1 MLFAPLVANRA
12 GALLSTALLGQE
24 CGSANGLFDWLLL
37 FGGGLVGWLRKSSGS
52 GLVGLGEGVGLLII
66 DCFL

>member
-24 CGSANGLFDWLLL
+24 CGSVNGLFDWLLL
-37 FGGGLVGWLRKSSGS
+37 FGGGLLGWLRKSSGS
-52 GLVGLGEGVGLLII
+52 GLVVLGEGDGLFSIE
-66 DCFL
+66 CFV